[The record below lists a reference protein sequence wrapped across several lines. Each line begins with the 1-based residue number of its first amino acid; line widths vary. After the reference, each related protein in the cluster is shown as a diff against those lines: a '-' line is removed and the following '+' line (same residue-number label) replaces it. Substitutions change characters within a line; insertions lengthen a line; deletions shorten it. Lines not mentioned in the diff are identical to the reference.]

1 MVWLDS
7 TGFYWGCPNAG
18 CAQGYAVGSH
28 DKEIVAIW
36 CHELGRHGQVWSFSL
51 FARGAC
57 GEDSPLHKV
66 ADLIEPQLEE
76 IRLNEINMRASARPT
91 KSQQMLQNNGVHTYY
106 WASQLTRAPCTC
118 RSFFG
123 ADKHMKHAP
132 TCSSN
137 WNAGDRFAKL
147 WDATLLKNFETFQN
161 RNLRPIWLDKSWQA
175 LWNWNDHNQG
185 HGIDVHAD
193 VCSTYSRL
201 DPITSLSFG
210 RGGVLTLGTSKG
222 KAPTKM
228 LFQEDGDVLIMA
240 GDFQSEFVHG
250 VPPRSSW
257 SQLKNLPMFTG
268 MKEWEKVGL
277 DREIHMHETA
287 VPGAQHVRMNCTI
300 RWHDTHTHTWMPDA
314 CWSRDH
320 RCQRDS
326 TGLYWSCPDVWWL
339 WWPLGRAWTVADEC
353 FWCIYRQVCWYQDAG
368 HDWGWPWTVSW
379 KRRWGRRLAWHR
391 SDSVGM
397 PWSVCA
403 TKWVVSISFT

>member
-1 MVWLDS
+1 MTKRSWPFGVTSWED
-7 TGFYWGCPNAG
+7 TVKF
-18 CAQGYAVGSH
+18 AQLVFGANIAVENYSDRLPH
-28 DKEIVAIW
+28 FSQK
-36 CHELGRHGQVWSFSL
+36 SFLL

-66 ADLIEPQLEE
+66 ADLIEPQLDE
-76 IRLNEINMRASARPT
+76 IRLSEINMRASARPT
-91 KSQQMLQNNGVHTYY
+91 KSQQVLQNNGAHTYY

-123 ADKHMKHAP
+123 ADKHMKHVP

-147 WDATLLKNFETFQN
+147 WDATLLKNFEMFQN

-201 DPITSLSFG
+201 GPITSLSFG

-228 LFQEDGDVLIMA
+228 LFQEDGDALIMA

-257 SQLKNLPMFTG
+257 SHLKNLPMFTG

-300 RWHDTHTHTWMPDA
+300 RWHDTHTHMDAMHAGQGITGVSGTQPVFTGAVRTCDDSDDPWAVHEPLQTNVSDVSAGKFAGIRMPGM
-314 CWSRDH
+314 
-320 RCQRDS
+320 
-326 TGLYWSCPDVWWL
+326 TG
-339 WWPLGRAWTVADEC
+339 
-353 FWCIYRQVCWYQDAG
+353 AG
-368 HDWGWPWTVSW
+368 H
-379 KRRWGRRLAWHR
+379 GRFLEKGVQADGLHDTIQTLLA
-391 SDSVGM
+391 
-397 PWSVCA
+397 CLY
-403 TKWVVSISFT
+403 